1 MENGQRE
8 IYNPQL
14 SETQKYMAEVY
25 EWGISETMKLAEKDE
40 VTLFLNGD
48 PTHGKASFLE
58 TMGTRM
64 SDQIDIAVESLDRWL
79 QYKNVKK
86 ARFAIGTGI
95 HEMGEGSAS
104 ILIAHSLMNK
114 YPNKDIGVVYHG
126 LADVDG
132 FTIDYAHHGP
142 NTGIRKWLEGN
153 ELRYYLRSLMISDV
167 LKGRIP
173 PNLVIRGHYHQYR
186 REWLELNGYESWIM
200 ILPGFT
206 FKDDYT
212 RRATRS
218 QYEQTVGM
226 ITLEIVN
233 GKLYDTHKLF
243 KTVDIRTHE
252 VL

>member
-1 MENGQRE
+1 
-8 IYNPQL
+8 
-14 SETQKYMAEVY
+14 MAEVY
-25 EWGISETMKLAEKDE
+25 EWGIEETIKLAGKDE
-40 VTLFLNGD
+40 IVLFLNGD

-64 SDQIDIAVESLDRWL
+64 SDQIDIAKESLNKWL

-86 ARFAIGTGI
+86 VRLSVGTGI

-104 ILIAHSLMNK
+104 ILIAHALLDK

-126 LADVDG
+126 LADIDG

-153 ELRYYLRSLMISDV
+153 ELRYYLRSLMIGEV
-167 LKGRIP
+167 LKGRTP

-200 ILPGFT
+200 LLPGFT

-226 ITLEIVN
+226 ITLELID
-233 GKLYDTHKLF
+233 GKLHNIHKLF